1 MNQIHKTK
9 KEGFTLPE
17 VLVSVSVLVVVIFAI
32 TNLVVSIIRTN
43 SENIHTLTAYGLAQE
58 GLEAVRNIRDSN
70 WLLGARYSGKLGGLQ
85 QDVWGSSLPDVQGE
99 SAYYIV
105 KYGVFER
112 SPNNP
117 GIGEIS
123 GVAPW
128 RLEKINDEDDD
139 KALLYRTELPSTTQN
154 GVAEIRY
161 EHADGPVSNVDP
173 TIYKRSIFIENIS
186 PSSDFEIM
194 RVASVVKWKEQ
205 SRDKEVRLVTELTDW
220 NQGQL

>member
-1 MNQIHKTK
+1 MNRIHKTK
-9 KEGFTLPE
+9 KGGFTLPE
-17 VLVSVSVLVVVIFAI
+17 VIVSIAVLVVVIFAV

-43 SENIHTLTAYGLAQE
+43 SENIHTLAAYGLAQE

-70 WLLGARYSGKLGGLQ
+70 WLLGARYSGKLGALEQ
-85 QDVWGSSLPDVQGE
+85 AVWGAALPDTHGE
-99 SAYYIV
+99 SGYYIV

-123 GVAPW
+123 SVASW
-128 RLEKINDEDDD
+128 KLEKVDDS
-139 KALLYRTELPSTTQN
+139 ASEEAALYRTVDENTDE
-154 GVAEIRY
+154 VRY
-161 EHADGPVSNVDP
+161 EHADLFVGEEEKTPFRRYV
-173 TIYKRSIFIENIS
+173 FIENIS
-186 PSSDFEIM
+186 PSFDFEIM
-194 RVASVVKWKEQ
+194 RVTSVVTWKES